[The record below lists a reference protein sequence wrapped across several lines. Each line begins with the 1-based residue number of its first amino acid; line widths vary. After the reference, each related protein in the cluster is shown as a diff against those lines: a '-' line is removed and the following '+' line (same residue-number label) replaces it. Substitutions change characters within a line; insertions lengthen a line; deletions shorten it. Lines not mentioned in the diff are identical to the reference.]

1 MNSSR
6 ILSPEKRRRFR
17 RIVMGLVLAAAIGG
31 IAAPA
36 ARADD
41 NHDRRDQGH
50 HEANRRDDH
59 RDDHRYDRGR
69 DDHGYYNRG
78 YYAAAPVYAPP
89 PVVYAPPP
97 PPAALSFVFPL
108 NFR

>member
-1 MNSSR
+1 MTISTTQ
-6 ILSPEKRRRFR
+6 SPDRRWSFR

-36 ARADD
+36 ALAQDYRHDD
-41 NHDRRDQGH
+41 RY
-50 HEANRRDDH
+50 RRDDH
-59 RDDHRYDRGR
+59 RHDDRGR
-69 DDHGYYNRG
+69 GYGYYV
-78 YYAAAPVYAPP
+78 APAPVYAPP